1 MSKRLTLLD
10 IANRAGVSPRTVSNV
25 VNGYVPVSDKLRQR
39 VEQKA
44 CTTDRE
50 ARLRM
55 ADQQRD
61 LVQSLPA
68 RPNERLVYQCEPAA
82 AG

>member
-1 MSKRLTLLD
+1 GD
-10 IANRAGVSPRTVSNV
+10 YV
-25 VNGYVPVSDKLRQR
+25 VNRYLLSASDMEAARRLRRR

-44 CTTDRE
+44 CTSDQE

-61 LVQSLPA
+61 LVEALPE
-68 RPNERLVYQCEPAA
+68 RPNERLVYRCEPETD
-82 AG
+82 G